1 MSEDLEAGLGDD
13 ALVDFKGL
21 LGFFPFTMTR
31 KPNSQFSIPQF
42 SRMSPL
48 PPLLPCGSLTL
59 SLLCALVDLVVFP
72 FFFSLLRRAVHR
84 EELEEDLLGN
94 DSTSKGA
101 ASTVASSVESAV
113 SAAKATKRQQ
123 TAADK
128 EKSLARA
135 QRFGLPIGTD
145 PSVKTRPAAAGT
157 AAPAAPA
164 AAAAAASTPIK
175 VRFIP
180 FLSFSIR

>member
-1 MSEDLEAGLGDD
+1 
-13 ALVDFKGL
+13 
-21 LGFFPFTMTR
+21 MTR
-31 KPNSQFSIPQF
+31 KPQFSILN
-42 SRMSPL
+42 SSILSHVSIAAIATIAALWISYSVTCVCTRGS
-48 PPLLPCGSLTL
+48 CG
-59 SLLCALVDLVVFP
+59 FP